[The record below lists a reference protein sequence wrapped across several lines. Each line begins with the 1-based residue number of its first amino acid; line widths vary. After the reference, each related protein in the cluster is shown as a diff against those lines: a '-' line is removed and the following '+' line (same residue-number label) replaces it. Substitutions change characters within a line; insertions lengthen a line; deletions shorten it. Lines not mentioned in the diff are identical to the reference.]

1 MTPLVL
7 RPEPGAA
14 ATAARARALGLDPVV
29 APLFRIVPRAWA
41 LPDARFDALLMTS
54 ANAARALGA
63 APAGLA
69 ALPLYAVGPA
79 TARAAAAAGF
89 ADIRTGPG
97 DVAGTAALAAADGV
111 GALLHLAGADR
122 VAAPAAPVILPVTV
136 YASEAVDP
144 PPLLPSGPHLALLH
158 SPRAARHYRAL
169 VAPDGTMPARHS
181 IAAISPAVATAAGPG
196 WRAVGIAAE
205 SDDDALLAV
214 AARLCQG

>member
-1 MTPLVL
+1 MTLLVL
-7 RPEPGAA
+7 RPQPGAA
-14 ATAARARALGLDPVV
+14 ATAARARALGLDPVI

-54 ANAARALGA
+54 ANAARAIGT

-69 ALPLYAVGPA
+69 GLPLYAVGHA
-79 TARAAAAAGF
+79 TAEAAAAAGF
-89 ADIRTGPG
+89 VDIRTGPG
-97 DVAGTAALAAADGV
+97 DVAGTAARAAADGV
-111 GALLHLAGADR
+111 RALLHLAGADR
-122 VAAPAAPVILPVTV
+122 VPSPALPEILPVTV

-144 PPLLPSGPHLALLH
+144 PPALPPGPHLALLH

-169 VAPDGTMPARHS
+169 VAPDGAVPARHR
-181 IAAISPAVATAAGPG
+181 IAAISPAVAAAAGTG
-196 WRAVGIAAE
+196 WDAVGIAPR